1 MLPPNKT
8 KESINRYLSEGK
20 KKRNKNKKRSRLTPV
35 GGISLNS
42 QLVRG
47 VIGIATKKAELV
59 EYFLRLGIHV
69 VTEVLHANNKEN
81 VLYDHSK
88 SAPLLRLHTADRLE
102 TPHIEFWFINYGIRN
117 ANRHLNKFATIP
129 IQNEILFFCSLIFSQ
144 SLDLGG
150 KTPKLKFFLLQIMHF
165 LDTRSTCLLK
175 KNGWKRS
182 WERNKW
188 WVETKCFNIEIPEL
202 VTSG

>member
-1 MLPPNKT
+1 MCITNMKKKGVYGRHVAPKQYERVDKPIFKQ
-8 KESINRYLSEGK
+8 GK

-81 VLYDHSK
+81 LLYDHSK

-102 TPHIEFWFINYGIRN
+102 TPHIEF
-117 ANRHLNKFATIP
+117 
-129 IQNEILFFCSLIFSQ
+129 
-144 SLDLGG
+144 
-150 KTPKLKFFLLQIMHF
+150 
-165 LDTRSTCLLK
+165 
-175 KNGWKRS
+175 
-182 WERNKW
+182 
-188 WVETKCFNIEIPEL
+188 
-202 VTSG
+202 